1 MPKSNHAATELESQR
16 HRRETDASDL
26 GGTISEAS
34 ATVFTVPVLAH
45 LRELRIRAALSQRDL
60 ARLAGVAHTT
70 IVRLEGGDPNVL
82 PSTLRK
88 IAKALHVKPADLI
101 G

>member
-1 MPKSNHAATELESQR
+1 MIPLREITMQPLCYHQGMLRSDRDAT
-16 HRRETDASDL
+16 A
-26 GGTISEAS
+26 GVPS
-34 ATVFTVPVLAH
+34 ATVTVVPALAN
-45 LRELRIRAALSQRDL
+45 LKELRTRAALSQRDL

-70 IVRLEGGDPNVL
+70 VVRLEGGDPNVL

-88 IAKALHVKPADLI
+88 LAKALHVKPAELI

>member
-1 MPKSNHAATELESQR
+1 MLES
-16 HRRETDASDL
+16 HRGATA
-26 GGTISEAS
+26 GVPS
-34 ATVFTVPVLAH
+34 AIVTSVPALAN
-45 LRELRIRAALSQRDL
+45 LKELRVRAALSQRDL
-60 ARLAGVAHTT
+60 AKAAGVAHTT

-88 IAKALHVKPADLI
+88 LAKALRVKPTELI

>member
-1 MPKSNHAATELESQR
+1 MPSR
-16 HRRETDASDL
+16 VRDETA
-26 GGTISEAS
+26 GVPS
-34 ATVFTVPVLAH
+34 ATVIPVPALANLKA
-45 LRELRIRAALSQRDL
+45 LRVRAALSQRDL
-60 ARLAGVAHTT
+60 AKKAGVAHTT

-88 IAKALHVKPADLI
+88 LAAALKVKPAELI